1 MRGTSMRHELLLFM
15 QEDCCELQSTLH
27 SLFALSCVLHVAQMG
42 QNRLQLLPAAAYT
55 CQIMQRSTTAV
66 RFVYVFACRRKEL
79 LALREVRQKELDA
92 GKLPD
97 FLGSTKAVGEDDS
110 GMQSILLDGCCW
122 PPCIMNVDQL
132 ACLLMSSAVLLC
144 IGARGGQLAGSQA
157 CTWPC
162 GSPCGNNRSSF
173 PKQDGDQ
180 CKQLWCYAIHGRL

>member
-15 QEDCCELQSTLH
+15 QEDCCDLQSTLH
-27 SLFALSCVLHVAQMG
+27 SLFALSCVLHVAQMC
-42 QNRLQLLPAAAYT
+42 QNRLQPPPL
-55 CQIMQRSTTAV
+55 
-66 RFVYVFACRRKEL
+66 YVFACRRKEL

-97 FLGSTKAVGEDDS
+97 FLSSTKAVGEDDS
-110 GMQSILLDGCCW
+110 GMQSILLYGCCW
-122 PPCIMNVDQL
+122 PPCIMKVDQL